1 MAATGRGARP
11 RVPNP
16 QRPPAIPSAH
26 SCLPRCCLQVFTPP
40 TLQSDT
46 PSPIFGGSTGEG
58 AVWKR
63 GHASQHPYGTISKS
77 GPQPMQTA
85 AQCAAHQL
93 DRSAAVQQRNQ
104 AGLQPRHSSEWIWA
118 TVAGC
123 GAAGVTPSG
132 AALHPHPAAALL
144 TCAAAAPASCLA
156 GGLLSQ
162 AQVEEF
168 HVITWESKKEQ
179 IFEMP
184 TGGAA
189 IMRQVRICE
198 THAAWQL
205 CCCSWHQPGCHI
217 MRNCLCSSHSC
228 CCTFAAQHMQ
238 RGATGSP
245 LVGRHVLRQHV
256 ALQPGAAVVA
266 SSCFGGNG
274 NAQPR
279 CSCTVVD
286 LAPPHLT
293 NVLACCCLWPV
304 CRAPTC

>member
-1 MAATGRGARP
+1 VTGVQTCA
-11 RVPNP
+11 
-16 QRPPAIPSAH
+16 
-26 SCLPRCCLQVFTPP
+26 L
-40 TLQSDT
+40 
-46 PSPIFGGSTGEG
+46 PIFSGEARVRVVVGRDAGSTRTRSSISHGSSAPLRLISSQSGER
-58 AVWKR
+58 R
-63 GHASQHPYGTISKS
+63 GDLGFTIS
-77 GPQPMQTA
+77 
-85 AQCAAHQL
+85 
-93 DRSAAVQQRNQ
+93 
-104 AGLQPRHSSEWIWA
+104 
-118 TVAGC
+118 
-123 GAAGVTPSG
+123 PS
-132 AALHPHPAAALL
+132 LL
-144 TCAAAAPASCLA
+144 P
-156 GGLLSQ
+156 GGLLRK